1 MNMYIYL
8 CAAFPQDI
16 YNKEKAGEEDASEQ
30 ADPPLDSDENRQH
43 DQVYCPLHLPTLF
56 FFLKSF
62 V

>member
-43 DQVYCPLHLPTLF
+43 DQVYCPLHRPNIF
-56 FFLKSF
+56 FFLKK
-62 V
+62 